1 MQNKTSRRNVWTEIV
16 DRGVVEIKSMI
27 KKQCLDVAF
36 WDCKS
41 KRIVLYR
48 KREKIDLADL

>member
-1 MQNKTSRRNVWTEIV
+1 MV
-16 DRGVVEIKSMI
+16 DRRVVEIKSMI
-27 KKQCLDVAF
+27 KKQSLDVAF

>member
-1 MQNKTSRRNVWTEIV
+1 MV

-27 KKQCLDVAF
+27 KKQSLDVAF

-48 KREKIDLADL
+48 KREKIDLADLWGLGECSVGNVI